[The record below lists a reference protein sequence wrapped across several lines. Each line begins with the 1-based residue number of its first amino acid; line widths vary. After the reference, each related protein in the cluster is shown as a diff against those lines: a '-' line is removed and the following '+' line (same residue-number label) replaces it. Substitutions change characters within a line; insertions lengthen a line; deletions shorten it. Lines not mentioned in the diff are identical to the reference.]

1 MEYNQNKLLFF
12 ILIIVSFAES
22 FNCRFHYSSF
32 FQEEENST
40 TPSRTYY
47 KNVSDIV
54 GKLFLDSIKK
64 PEFIANTSERCR
76 NNLKFSYGGISKNL
90 TYYFTKKILLDSSKN
105 KNDVSTYKECMEK
118 KYYYFD
124 EKSGS
129 YPFFK
134 PTYMIVNVKLKQT
147 KNITQSNYNEGDYV
161 LGICVPRVC
170 NNDEFKSLFLQI
182 QKMLSYVL
190 TISKEEELDVTLLDD
205 SDESSKFNWYD
216 SFYILVY
223 ILEMVFFF
231 IVLFDF
237 VPFSLLK
244 CFFKN
249 KRKRTSRLSSVKN
262 NSIGSNGSTGS
273 DPSSVNESNNKS
285 YGKYNKQLF
294 KKFKSCFNKRE
305 NSDELFTSVLT
316 FSKLNNYSG
325 LTYIK
330 GLRGISMIGLVAGA
344 IYFDMLNHPSTIFG
358 EFAFVEILIS
368 FSYTVY
374 FLGMR
379 FSAPVLFSC
388 SGYYLFYKFMCF
400 LDDSY
405 EDDQNRK
412 KELEEKKNRVS
423 VVNNSMKKN
432 KIIDDDDDDDDF
444 KERRPQDVKWSYL
457 FRFILYQGHKMLM
470 FFVIVIITR
479 FVLYKLVATLKDNSP
494 MWALYEIE
502 YLRSTS
508 IWDILLSFTTI
519 PSFCTGEKFYKEFSI
534 LNYFWFVYNE
544 IFFFI
549 LGVIIIF
556 SAYRYKIRID
566 RLLIMFIPATFVL
579 KLLYY
584 FIFGGDINPNIYYYY
599 KDYGKY
605 MTTPFFNLPYYLIG
619 LYFSSLNY
627 VVQKGLTYEEAE
639 KQDKSFL
646 LLSIRNV
653 NFLKSASKAFIYV
666 LCGLAF
672 IGLNLIVLVQYIYFT
687 FRRATTKHD
696 NNDDFILQL
705 INTKDNHLY
714 DFYSNTFIKI
724 VFLFDIE
731 VVVYLLHWICFAFY
745 IKGNNFINDFF
756 SNSFW
761 LSLDKAYFS
770 FLLSVNTTILYI
782 LPQLD
787 TRINFN
793 FYNILLY
800 GIISFFVI
808 LLMAFLA
815 YIFFELPLKRLIKFF
830 LCKEETD
837 ESSVF
842 NQYPIPAE
850 VLLEGEG
857 KEEEEEEEDVENNNF
872 FFDKKYL

>member
-12 ILIIVSFAES
+12 ILIIVSFSES
-22 FNCRFHYSSF
+22 SNCRFNYRSF

-40 TPSRTYY
+40 NTTSSPYFN
-47 KNVSDIV
+47 KVSDLV
-54 GKLFLDSIKK
+54 GKIIINAINKPDFVKK
-64 PEFIANTSERCR
+64 TSERCR

-105 KNDVSTYKECMEK
+105 KNDVSTYKECMKK

-124 EKSGS
+124 EKNGS

-134 PTYMIVNVKLKQT
+134 PTYIIANVKLKKT
-147 KNITQSNYNEGDYV
+147 KNISKSDYNEGDYV
-161 LGICVPRVC
+161 IGICVPKVC
-170 NNDEFKSLFLQI
+170 NNNEFRSLFVEIERL
-182 QKMLSYVL
+182 LSYVF
-190 TISKEEELDVTLLDD
+190 TFSKEEELEVTLLDD
-205 SDESSKFNWYD
+205 TDESSKFNWSD
-216 SFYILVY
+216 SFYIFIF
-223 ILEMVFFF
+223 ILEFFF
-231 IVLFDF
+231 IVIVLFNC

-244 CFFKN
+244 CCFKN
-249 KRKRTSRLSSVKN
+249 KQKSTGRLSSVKI
-262 NSIGSNGSTGS
+262 NSIGSNGSAGS
-273 DPSSVNESNNKS
+273 DHSSSNESSSKS

-294 KKFKSCFNKRE
+294 KKFKSCFNIRE

-330 GLRGISMIGLVAGA
+330 GLRGISMIGLVAGSV
-344 IYFDMLNHPSTIFG
+344 YFDMLNHPSTIFG

-368 FSYTVY
+368 FFYTIY

-405 EDDQNRK
+405 EDDQNKK
-412 KELEEKKNRVS
+412 KELEEKKNRTSVS
-423 VVNNSMKKN
+423 SNSMKKN
-432 KIIDDDDDDDDF
+432 KITIDDDDDDEV
-444 KERRPQDVKWSYL
+444 KERPSKDVKWSYL

-479 FVLYKLVATLKDNSP
+479 FIIYKLVAQLKGNSP
-494 MWALYEIE
+494 MWALYDIE
-502 YLRSTS
+502 YLRNTS

-519 PSFCTGEKFYKEFSI
+519 PSFYTGEYFYKEFSI

-544 IFFFI
+544 VFFFI

-556 SAYRYKIRID
+556 SAYKYKIRID
-566 RLLIMFIPATFVL
+566 RLLIMFIPATFCL

-584 FIFGGDINPNIYYYY
+584 FVFGGNINPNIYYYY
-599 KDYGKY
+599 KDYGKF

-653 NFLKSASKAFIYV
+653 NFLKGASKAFVYV
-666 LCGLAF
+666 LCAVAF
-672 IGLNLIVLVQYIYFT
+672 IGLNLIVLVQFLYFFFKRLTIKLENNEEYIL
-687 FRRATTKHD
+687 ALINKHD
-696 NNDDFILQL
+696 
-705 INTKDNHLY
+705 HLY

-724 VFLFDIE
+724 VFLVDIE
-731 VVVYLLHWICFAFY
+731 IVVYLLHWICFAFY

-761 LSLDKAYFS
+761 LSLDKSYFS

-793 FYNILLY
+793 FYNIFLC

-808 LLMAFLA
+808 LIMAFLA
-815 YIFFELPLKRLIKFF
+815 YLFFELPLKRLIKFF

-837 ESSVF
+837 ESDVF

-850 VLLEGEG
+850 VLLEGED
-857 KEEEEEEEDVENNNF
+857 KEEEEEEEDDGNNLF
-872 FFDKKYL
+872 FNKKYL